1 MATPLA
7 GVIQLFTEDAPETA
21 EVGGTVMYGSNNTK
35 RQILNAGGT
44 IENIGYLLNISNY
57 DTDGYRDYGRG
68 QKTTSHG

>member
-1 MATPLA
+1 
-7 GVIQLFTEDAPETA
+7 
-21 EVGGTVMYGSNNTK
+21 MYGSNNTK

-68 QKTTSHG
+68 QKQQATAKFDIKISDDTKLTTLVN